1 MLKLSVCLLT
11 CNSARL
17 LMEVLPPL
25 LKVADEC
32 IVVDSGSTD
41 ETVSICQQFGLTVHH
56 HAYKAHGA
64 QMNYAIGLASHDWVL
79 CMDSDEILDNDVVA
93 AIQALKAGEEPDPT
107 CAWRLP
113 RYWFVLGTQV
123 RTIYPI
129 SSPDYP
135 VRLFNRQQARFNDRP
150 VDDQVVGHARSV
162 RLPGFV
168 RHDTFYSLHEV
179 FNKLN
184 SYTTRLVKYQQIKPS
199 LTRGSSAPLALSLSG
214 ISLAERG
221 AMAKSAWSPACTL
234 RFTAFSNILRR
245 GTPTKIIR
253 RPSRKS
259 ERTPEWSS
267 CRDCPSL
274 AI

>member
-41 ETVSICQQFGLTVHH
+41 ETVAICQQFGLTVHH

-79 CMDSDEILDNDVVA
+79 CMDSDEILDQETVD
-93 AIQALKAGEEPDPT
+93 AILKLKMGDEPEPDM
-107 CAWRLP
+107 AWRIC
-113 RYWFVLGTQV
+113 RHWFVLGENV
-123 RTIYPI
+123 RTIYPV

-135 VRLFNRQQARFNDRP
+135 VRLFNRTQSRFNNRP
-150 VDDQVVGHARSV
+150 VDDQVEGFLHSERI
-162 RLPGFV
+162 PGYV
-168 RHDTFYSLHEV
+168 RHDTFYSLHEL

-184 SYTTRLVKYQQIKPS
+184 GYTTRLVQYQTIRPS
-199 LTRGSSAPLALSLSG
+199 LGRGAISAIGAFFKWYLFSG
-214 ISLAERG
+214 AWRQGKVGVVTGFYATAYSFLKYFKAWYQNREKKESVAKEQSDSYLAE
-221 AMAKSAWSPACTL
+221 
-234 RFTAFSNILRR
+234 
-245 GTPTKIIR
+245 
-253 RPSRKS
+253 
-259 ERTPEWSS
+259 
-267 CRDCPSL
+267 
-274 AI
+274 

>member
-41 ETVSICQQFGLTVHH
+41 ETVAICQQFGLTVHH

-79 CMDSDEILDNDVVA
+79 CMDSDEILDNDVVT

-113 RYWFVLGTQV
+113 RYWFV
-123 RTIYPI
+123 
-129 SSPDYP
+129 
-135 VRLFNRQQARFNDRP
+135 
-150 VDDQVVGHARSV
+150 
-162 RLPGFV
+162 PGFV

-199 LTRGSSAPLALSLSG
+199 LTRGIVSAIGAFFKWYLFSG
-214 ISLAERG
+214 
-221 AMAKSAWSPACTL
+221 AWRYGKVGVVTGLYATFYSFLKYFKAWYAHEDNQAPVAQ
-234 RFTAFSNILRR
+234 
-245 GTPTKIIR
+245 K
-253 RPSRKS
+253 
-259 ERTPEWSS
+259 RTDP
-267 CRDCPSL
+267 
-274 AI
+274 

>member
-41 ETVSICQQFGLTVHH
+41 ETVAICQQFGLTVHH

-113 RYWFVLGTQV
+113 RYWFVLGKQV

-150 VDDQVVGHARSV
+150 VDDQVVGHASSV
-162 RLPGFV
+162 RLFSGAWRYGKV
-168 RHDTFYSLHEV
+168 GVVTGLYATFYSFLKYFKAWYAHED
-179 FNKLN
+179 N
-184 SYTTRLVKYQQIKPS
+184 Q
-199 LTRGSSAPLALSLSG
+199 APVAQ
-214 ISLAERG
+214 
-221 AMAKSAWSPACTL
+221 K
-234 RFTAFSNILRR
+234 
-245 GTPTKIIR
+245 
-253 RPSRKS
+253 
-259 ERTPEWSS
+259 RTDP
-267 CRDCPSL
+267 
-274 AI
+274 

>member
-199 LTRGSSAPLALSLSG
+199 LTRGIVSAIGAFRSE
-214 ISLAERG
+214 ERRVG
-221 AMAKSAWSPACTL
+221 KECRSRWSPYH
-234 RFTAFSNILRR
+234 
-245 GTPTKIIR
+245 
-253 RPSRKS
+253 
-259 ERTPEWSS
+259 
-267 CRDCPSL
+267 
-274 AI
+274 

>member
-17 LMEVLPPL
+17 LREVLPPL

-41 ETVSICQQFGLTVHH
+41 DTVSICQQFGLTVHH

-113 RYWFVLGTQV
+113 RYWFVLGKQV

-162 RLPGFV
+162 KLPGFV
-168 RHDTFYSLHEV
+168 RHDTFFSLHEV

-199 LTRGSSAPLALSLSG
+199 LTRGIVSAIGAFFTWYLFSG
-214 ISLAERG
+214 
-221 AMAKSAWSPACTL
+221 AWRYGKVGVVTGLYAT
-234 RFTAFSNILRR
+234 F
-245 GTPTKIIR
+245 
-253 RPSRKS
+253 
-259 ERTPEWSS
+259 
-267 CRDCPSL
+267 
-274 AI
+274 

>member
-41 ETVSICQQFGLTVHH
+41 ETVAICQQFGLTVHH

-79 CMDSDEILDNDVVA
+79 CMDSDEILDNDVVT

-113 RYWFVLGTQV
+113 R
-123 RTIYPI
+123 
-129 SSPDYP
+129 
-135 VRLFNRQQARFNDRP
+135 
-150 VDDQVVGHARSV
+150 
-162 RLPGFV
+162 FV

-199 LTRGSSAPLALSLSG
+199 LTRGIVSAIGAFFKWYLFSG
-214 ISLAERG
+214 
-221 AMAKSAWSPACTL
+221 AWRYGKVGVVTGLYATFYSFLKYFKAWYAHEDNQAPVAQ
-234 RFTAFSNILRR
+234 
-245 GTPTKIIR
+245 K
-253 RPSRKS
+253 
-259 ERTPEWSS
+259 RTDP
-267 CRDCPSL
+267 
-274 AI
+274 

>member
-41 ETVSICQQFGLTVHH
+41 ETVAICQQFGLTVHH

-79 CMDSDEILDNDVVA
+79 CMDSDEILDNDVVT

-113 RYWFVLGTQV
+113 RYWFVLGKQV

-135 VRLFNRQQARFNDRP
+135 VRLFNRQQARFNDR
-150 VDDQVVGHARSV
+150 
-162 RLPGFV
+162 
-168 RHDTFYSLHEV
+168 TFYSLHEV

-199 LTRGSSAPLALSLSG
+199 LTRGIVSAIGAFFKWYLFSG
-214 ISLAERG
+214 
-221 AMAKSAWSPACTL
+221 AWRYGKVGVVTGLYATFYSFLKYFKAWYAHEDNQAPVAQ
-234 RFTAFSNILRR
+234 
-245 GTPTKIIR
+245 K
-253 RPSRKS
+253 
-259 ERTPEWSS
+259 RTDP
-267 CRDCPSL
+267 
-274 AI
+274 

>member
-93 AIQALKAGEEPDPT
+93 AIQALKAG
-107 CAWRLP
+107 RS
-113 RYWFVLGTQV
+113 RTQPAPGV
-123 RTIYPI
+123 CRATGLC
-129 SSPDYP
+129 SARRCERST
-135 VRLFNRQQARFNDRP
+135 LF
-150 VDDQVVGHARSV
+150 
-162 RLPGFV
+162 
-168 RHDTFYSLHEV
+168 
-179 FNKLN
+179 
-184 SYTTRLVKYQQIKPS
+184 
-199 LTRGSSAPLALSLSG
+199 
-214 ISLAERG
+214 
-221 AMAKSAWSPACTL
+221 
-234 RFTAFSNILRR
+234 LRR
-245 GTPTKIIR
+245 ITRCVSLIASRRGLTTGRWMTRWSDTHAPSGCRALYAMTPFIR
-253 RPSRKS
+253 CMKCLIS
-259 ERTPEWSS
+259 
-267 CRDCPSL
+267 
-274 AI
+274 

>member
-41 ETVSICQQFGLTVHH
+41 ETVAICQQFGLTVHH

-93 AIQALKAGEEPDPT
+93 AIQALKAGEEPEPT

-113 RYWFVLGTQV
+113 RYWFVLGKQV

-150 VDDQVVGHARSV
+150 VDDQVVGHASSV

-214 ISLAERG
+214 ICLAGRG
-221 AMAKSAWSPACTL
+221 AMARSAW
-234 RFTAFSNILRR
+234 
-245 GTPTKIIR
+245 
-253 RPSRKS
+253 
-259 ERTPEWSS
+259 
-267 CRDCPSL
+267 
-274 AI
+274 

>member
-41 ETVSICQQFGLTVHH
+41 ETVAICQQFGLTVHH

-79 CMDSDEILDNDVVA
+79 CMDSDEILDNDVVT

-113 RYWFVLGTQV
+113 RYWFVLGKQV

-129 SSPDYP
+129 SSPDY
-135 VRLFNRQQARFNDRP
+135 RCA
-150 VDDQVVGHARSV
+150 
-162 RLPGFV
+162 
-168 RHDTFYSLHEV
+168 
-179 FNKLN
+179 
-184 SYTTRLVKYQQIKPS
+184 S
-199 LTRGSSAPLALSLSG
+199 LTAS
-214 ISLAERG
+214 
-221 AMAKSAWSPACTL
+221 
-234 RFTAFSNILRR
+234 RR
-245 GTPTKIIR
+245 GLTIGRWMTRWSDTRAPSGCRASFATIPFIR
-253 RPSRKS
+253 CMKCLIS
-259 ERTPEWSS
+259 
-267 CRDCPSL
+267 
-274 AI
+274 